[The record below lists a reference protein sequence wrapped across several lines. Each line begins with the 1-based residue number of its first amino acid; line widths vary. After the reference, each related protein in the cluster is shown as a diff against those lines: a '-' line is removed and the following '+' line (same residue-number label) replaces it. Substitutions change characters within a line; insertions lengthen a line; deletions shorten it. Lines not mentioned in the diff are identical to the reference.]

1 MSIEVRKNSQIS
13 QDSDYILRP
22 ENEAKV
28 SQIVRDLYKKNLPIE
43 IIGSNSKNF
52 IGNKLQCAKILDL
65 SQLSGIIEYLPEEL
79 YIKVKACTPITEIEE
94 ILKKNNQQLAF
105 EPIDF
110 GYIVSLKSNKG
121 TAAGYLSCNFS
132 GSRRFKSGSVRD
144 HVLGFRGVNGK
155 GDIIK
160 SGGTVV
166 KNVTGYDLSKL
177 ITGSFGTLIAL
188 TEITF
193 KVLPTKDSSSTLVIH
208 EDSKEEITK
217 LFNNIQSSS
226 NEISGSAFIPIEPN
240 NKKYIQNRAKIF
252 KFNDLKNE
260 GSFLAFR
267 MEGSKK
273 SIDER
278 ILDLTIE
285 LDLKSKK
292 KSLLDVHQS
301 ELFWERINNLEIFS
315 NTKNALVRVVIP
327 PSKCINLM
335 KYLDHSY
342 KYYID
347 WCGSLFWIEISDM
360 SEEKLLSIKNY
371 IIKLGGY
378 LTVIKN
384 SKNSTPL
391 KDIFT
396 IDETK
401 LNISKKIKESFDP
414 KGYLIPAKCT
424 GMFNAD

>member
-13 QDSDYILRP
+13 QDSDYILKP
-22 ENEAKV
+22 DNEEKV
-28 SQIVRDLYKKNLPIE
+28 SQIIKDLYKKNLPTE
-43 IIGSNSKNF
+43 IIGSNSKSF

-65 SQLSGIIEYLPEEL
+65 SQLSGIVEYLPEEL

-94 ILKKNNQQLAF
+94 VLKKNNQQLSF

-110 GYIVSLKSNKG
+110 GYISSSKSNKG
-121 TAAGYLSCNFS
+121 TAAGCLSCNFS
-132 GSRRFKSGSVRD
+132 GSSRFKSGSVRD

-177 ITGSFGTLIAL
+177 VTGSFGTLIVL

-193 KVLPTKDSSSTLVIH
+193 KVLPIKDSSSTLVIY
-208 EDSKEEITK
+208 ENDKEEIAN

-226 NEISGSAFIPIEPN
+226 NEISGSVFIPIEPN
-240 NKKYIQNRAKIF
+240 NKKYIQNREKIF

-260 GSFLAFR
+260 GPFLALR

-278 ILDLTIE
+278 IRDLTIE

-301 ELFWERINNLEIFS
+301 LPFWERINNLEIFS
-315 NTKNALVRVVIP
+315 NTQNSLVRIVIP
-327 PSKCINLM
+327 PSKCIDLM
-335 KYLDHSY
+335 KYLNSDY

-360 SEEKLLSIKNY
+360 SEKKLLRFKDY
-371 IIKLGGY
+371 ITKLGGY

-384 SKNSTPL
+384 SENSTPL

-396 IDETK
+396 INETR
-401 LNISKKIKESFDP
+401 LHISKKIKESFDP
-414 KGYLIPAKCT
+414 KGI
-424 GMFNAD
+424 FNPGKMYRSV

>member
-1 MSIEVRKNSQIS
+1 MSIEVKKNSQIS

-65 SQLSGIIEYLPEEL
+65 SKLSGIVEYLPEEL

-110 GYIVSLKSNKG
+110 GYIVSSKSNKG

-208 EDSKEEITK
+208 EDSKEEIAK

-226 NEISGSAFIPIEPN
+226 NEISGSVFVPIEPN
-240 NKKYIQNRAKIF
+240 NKKYIQNREKIF
-252 KFNDLKNE
+252 RFNDLKNE
-260 GSFLAFR
+260 GPFLALR

-278 ILDLTIE
+278 IRDLTIE
-285 LDLKSKK
+285 LNLKSKK

-301 ELFWERINNLEIFS
+301 LLFWERINNLEIFS
-315 NTKNALVRVVIP
+315 NTQNSLVRIVIP
-327 PSKCINLM
+327 PSKCIDLM
-335 KYLDHSY
+335 KYLNSDY

-360 SEEKLLSIKNY
+360 SEEKLLRFKDY
-371 IIKLGGY
+371 ITKLGGY

-384 SKNSTPL
+384 SENSTPL

-396 IDETK
+396 IDETR
-401 LNISKKIKESFDP
+401 LHISKKIKESFDP
-414 KGYLIPAKCT
+414 KGI
-424 GMFNAD
+424 FNPGKMYRSV